1 MTMSHS
7 TPKAGTFDQPIL
19 ENRVP
24 RAPHRRLK
32 ENNGT
37 PSERDWLDARRCT
50 GSARRTPMQ
59 SLQDYRASLQLP
71 ADGGKSL
78 NRLYAIVGQAGFN
91 ILVHDENGNAAV
103 GIASGGLTPRT
114 LQRVRDHIEAHLAV
128 HIELE
133 ALADI
138 AGLSLWHFAR
148 AFKQSVGMPPHHY
161 LMRRRLERAQELL
174 TESNLSLAQ
183 IAVQTGFDDHSH
195 FSRRYRQFF
204 GVMPNRFRRSKR

>member
-1 MTMSHS
+1 
-7 TPKAGTFDQPIL
+7 
-19 ENRVP
+19 
-24 RAPHRRLK
+24 
-32 ENNGT
+32 
-37 PSERDWLDARRCT
+37 
-50 GSARRTPMQ
+50 MQ
-59 SLQDYRASLQLP
+59 SLQDYRAPLQLP

-91 ILVHDENGNAAV
+91 ILVHDENGYAAV
-103 GIASGGLTPRT
+103 GIASGGLTPRP
-114 LQRVRDHIEAHLAV
+114 LQRVRNHIEARLAV

-183 IAVQTGFDDHSH
+183 IAVQTGFDEHSH

-204 GVMPNRFRRSKR
+204 GVTPNRFRRSKR